1 MGTQQS
7 SNRTNKALLSTVTG
21 VVGYLITYI
30 VAFAYRTVFIHSLG
44 KVYLGV
50 EGLFS
55 NILAMLSLAELGVG
69 TAITF
74 SLYKPLA
81 ERDEEKI
88 KSLMAYFK
96 KFYIGIAC
104 FIAAAGLALTPFI
117 GFFIKDPPDI
127 QEPLWLVYILYLA
140 STVASYSIVYKQ
152 TLINADQK
160 VYVVSVV
167 QNLTTILRSIFQ
179 IVWLLTVGTF
189 IPVLIIQIAMQLFS
203 NIALTVKANQLYPF
217 LKSKDV
223 QPLDKEIKSS
233 ISEKIKSL
241 FLYKIGAYVVAG
253 TDNILISK
261 FIGIVLV
268 GMYSNYNTLITM
280 AKTFAN
286 FFIKA
291 VTPGVGNLTATRSP
305 DEGQRVFHELNF
317 LVFYVFSLV
326 TIEFAIL
333 LNPFISLW
341 IGKDYLLD
349 SWTIAFL
356 LINFY
361 LYGLH
366 QNQLIFRNVLG
377 LYVYCRWKPVAEALI
392 NIVASLVFI
401 HFFGLPGVFLGT
413 VTSFMTTAF
422 WVEPY
427 VLYKYYFKHGIKKY
441 CVDYALYALFTI
453 IVTALLKYV
462 SQFVGVESWF
472 GFIAAGL
479 SIVVIHL
486 ILVIVIFG
494 RKNEF
499 RSALKR
505 IKGILNSLSRKGK
518 MIKQ

>member
-1 MGTQQS
+1 MSAQSS
-7 SNRTNKALLSTVTG
+7 SNRTNKAVLSTVTG
-21 VVGYLITYI
+21 VVGYLITYLI
-30 VAFAYRTVFIHSLG
+30 AFAYRTVFIHSLG

-55 NILAMLSLAELGVG
+55 NILAMLALAELGVG

-104 FIAAAGLALTPFI
+104 FIAVAGLILTPFI
-117 GFFIKDPPDI
+117 GFFIKEPPDI
-127 QEPLWLVYILYLA
+127 KEPLWLVYILYLA

-160 VYVVSVV
+160 VYVVSIV
-167 QNLTTILRSIFQ
+167 QNLTTILRSILQ
-179 IVWLLTVGTF
+179 IIWLLTVRTF
-189 IPVLIIQIAMQLFS
+189 IPVLIIQIVMQLLS
-203 NIALTVKANQLYPF
+203 NAVLAVKANKLYPF
-217 LKSKDV
+217 LQSKEI
-223 QPLDKEIKSS
+223 QPLDNETKAS
-233 ISEKIKSL
+233 ISDKIKSL

-261 FIGIVLV
+261 FLGIVLV

-280 AKTFAN
+280 AKTFSN

-326 TIEFAIL
+326 TIEFAVL
-333 LNPFISLW
+333 LNPFITLW

-349 SWTIAFL
+349 NWTIFFI

-377 LYVYCRWKPVAEALI
+377 LYVYCRWKPVVEAII
-392 NIVASLVFI
+392 NIVASLIFI
-401 HFFGLPGVFLGT
+401 HFIGLPGVFLGT
-413 VTSFMTTAF
+413 VTSFMMTAF

-427 VLYKYYFKHGIKKY
+427 VLYKYYFKRGIKKY
-441 CVDYALYALFTI
+441 CLDYASYALFTGI
-453 IVTALLKYV
+453 VSAIFIKFSSFVNVNGWLGVIVT
-462 SQFVGVESWF
+462 G
-472 GFIAAGL
+472 I
-479 SIVVIHL
+479 SIVFLHL
-486 ILVIVIFG
+486 LLVILIYG
-494 RKNEF
+494 RKAEF
-499 RSALKR
+499 QASLNRL
-505 IKGILNSLSRKGK
+505 KGILKSLSKGK
-518 MIKQ
+518 LNRR

>member
-1 MGTQQS
+1 MQQS
-7 SNRTNKALLSTVTG
+7 SNRTNKALISTATG
-21 VVGYLITYI
+21 VIGYLITYI

-74 SLYKPLA
+74 SLYRPLA
-81 ERDEEKI
+81 EKDEEKI

-104 FIAAAGLALTPFI
+104 FIAVAGLALTPFI
-117 GFFIKDPPDI
+117 SFFIKDPPDI
-127 QEPLWLVYILYLA
+127 REPIWLVYILYLA
-140 STVASYSIVYKQ
+140 STIASYSVVYKQ

-203 NIALTVKANQLYPF
+203 NIVLAVKANQLYPF
-217 LKSKDV
+217 LRSKDV
-223 QPLDKEIKSS
+223 QSLDEETKSS
-233 ISEKIKSL
+233 ISEKIRSL

-291 VTPGVGNLTATRSP
+291 VTPGVGNLTATRTP

-317 LVFYVFSLV
+317 LVFYAFSLV

-333 LNPFISLW
+333 LNSFISLW

-392 NIVASLVFI
+392 NIVASLIFI

-441 CVDYALYALFTI
+441 CVDYASYALFTTFL
-453 IVTALLKYV
+453 IVLLKYI
-462 SQFVGVESWF
+462 SQYVTVESWF
-472 GFIAAGL
+472 RFLVSGFIIA
-479 SIVVIHL
+479 VIHL
-486 ILVIVIFG
+486 LLVVMIFG
-494 RKNEF
+494 KKDEF
-499 RSALKR
+499 KSALNR
-505 IKGILNSLSRKGK
+505 LKGILRSLSRKGK
-518 MIKQ
+518 MIKK